1 MKESSA
7 TEVTGKEPG
16 RPVKV
21 LGIDLAK
28 NIFSL
33 HGVDERGNV
42 VLKRRVSREKLT
54 ELVATLPPCLIGLE
68 ACSGAHHFARV
79 FAASGH
85 TVRPMAAQFVSPY
98 RQSGKNDGNDAQAIC
113 EAVARPHMR
122 FVPVKTPEQQ
132 GQLVLHRTRSGFVE
146 ERTATINR
154 ARGLAAEFGIVLPQS
169 AEKLCR
175 LLPPRLAA
183 ETDALPVLAKQA
195 LSDLL
200 AHLRVLD
207 ARILDYDRQIA
218 ALIKNDARAERLRAV
233 TGIGPLTAS
242 AALATVG
249 DAMAFRN
256 GRQFAAFLGLTP
268 RQHSTGGRT
277 VLGRIT
283 KRGDAY
289 LRTLLVHGARS
300 ALQTAHRRHD
310 RLSRWMVATEQRI
323 GYHKTLVAIA
333 NKHARILWALLA
345 KGTAFDINRFGE
357 RPKQQNTP
365 A

>member
-16 RPVKV
+16 GPVKV

-42 VLKRRVSREKLT
+42 VLKRRVSREQQT

-79 FAASGH
+79 FAAFGH
-85 TVRPMAAQFVSPY
+85 TVCPMAAQSVSPD

-113 EAVARPHMR
+113 EAVARPHRR
-122 FVPVKTPEQQ
+122 FVPVETPEQQ
-132 GQLVLHRTRSGFVE
+132 GQRALHRTRSDFVE

-154 ARGLAAEFGIVLPQS
+154 ARG
-169 AEKLCR
+169 R
-175 LLPPRLAA
+175 AA

-242 AALATVG
+242 AALATVS
-249 DAMAFRN
+249 DATAFRN

-268 RQHSTGGRT
+268 
-277 VLGRIT
+277 
-283 KRGDAY
+283 
-289 LRTLLVHGARS
+289 
-300 ALQTAHRRHD
+300 RRHD

-357 RPKQQNTP
+357 RPKQPNTP